1 MIRPIPDMGVSSA
14 KWEELLQIEVNG
26 SCQGAEAGGS
36 APAEEMV
43 RVKWE
48 GGPERVSGDLWL
60 FY

>member
-1 MIRPIPDMGVSSA
+1 MGVSSA

-36 APAEEMV
+36 APADEMV

-60 FY
+60 SY